1 MLEKL
6 FIKILGSTNN
16 NQFSISSEML
26 NLLGCGK
33 EDFEKLLKL
42 MNYKKIDKNK
52 DIFSYDFKRKDKKK
66 IKRDNVKKIINNPF
80 SSLKNFPLNN

>member
-6 FIKILGSTNN
+6 FIKIISSTNN
-16 NQFSISSEML
+16 NQFSVSSEML

-42 MNYKKIDKNK
+42 MNYKKINK
-52 DIFSYDFKRKDKKK
+52 DKDIYSYDFKHKDNKK
-66 IKRDNVKKIINNPF
+66 IKKESVKKNINNPF
-80 SSLKNFPLNN
+80 ASLKNLSLNN

>member
-6 FIKILGSTNN
+6 FIKILSSTNN

-42 MNYKKIDKNK
+42 MNYKKI
-52 DIFSYDFKRKDKKK
+52 I
-66 IKRDNVKKIINNPF
+66 
-80 SSLKNFPLNN
+80 